1 MRTKRLPI
9 HNGIDENIFYNS
21 EKRIFENRK
30 IVLIYGG
37 GYSYKKGIYEFASM
51 LELLNQTTNYDF
63 EVWFIGNAPIKY
75 KKHLNKLGLYYKV
88 KFLGYQKNVQKF
100 YAQSDIAFT
109 CSACE
114 GFGRKTVEAMLCGT
128 LVIASNTG
136 GSLDIIKDGVTG
148 LLYRQGDPLDLFNK
162 CIYALR
168 NKNEMQ
174 KIAENGRNFAYN
186 ELTAEKNA
194 SKIVDLYKEIIS

>member
-1 MRTKRLPI
+1 
-9 HNGIDENIFYNS
+9 
-21 EKRIFENRK
+21 
-30 IVLIYGG
+30 
-37 GYSYKKGIYEFASM
+37 
-51 LELLNQTTNYDF
+51 
-63 EVWFIGNAPIKY
+63 
-75 KKHLNKLGLYYKV
+75 
-88 KFLGYQKNVQKF
+88 
-100 YAQSDIAFT
+100 
-109 CSACE
+109 
-114 GFGRKTVEAMLCGT
+114 MLCGT